1 MYENIYFQ
9 LIGINMA
16 NISRPLS
23 PHISIYRPQITSV
36 LSILH
41 RITGVALYV
50 GLAVLIVFLGVVAY
64 FPANYTMLHN
74 LLISV
79 LGKLFLFG
87 WTLAFYFHFFNGI
100 RHLFWDMGKGF
111 DIPIVNKTGWAVLI
125 FSVLASVASWA
136 VAYHNMGVL

>member
-1 MYENIYFQ
+1 MSNIQ
-9 LIGINMA
+9 
-16 NISRPLS
+16 RPLS

-50 GLAVLIVFLGVVAY
+50 GLALLIVFLCVVAY
-64 FPANYTMLHN
+64 FPANYTLLHG
-74 LLISV
+74 LLTSV

-111 DIPIVNKTGWAVLI
+111 DIPTVNKTGWLVVVL
-125 FSVLASVASWA
+125 SVLVSLISWV
-136 VAYHNMGVL
+136 VAYHNAGVL